1 MRLNPN
7 TYTHPQLEEEFGFS
21 ELFGILAFF
30 FSFHCHFSVRFFFFC
45 FKHLHNLVSQRSNF
59 TTGKIVTISVAL
71 ANLWVHGYIYGL
83 LQEKCV
89 DFFDVFQTLFWVRSS
104 SNARKWNW
112 NFLSDTKQAL
122 HCALLA
128 RG

>member
-1 MRLNPN
+1 VRLNPN

-30 FSFHCHFSVRFFFFC
+30 FFSLPFLSEIFFFC
-45 FKHLHNLVSQRSNF
+45 LKHLHNLVSQRSNF

-71 ANLWVHGYIYGL
+71 ANLWVHGCIYGL

-89 DFFDVFQTLFWVRSS
+89 DFFDVFQTLF
-104 SNARKWNW
+104 
-112 NFLSDTKQAL
+112 
-122 HCALLA
+122 
-128 RG
+128 